1 MNRSRLAVTGLAVLA
16 SLSLLSACTA
26 NPNAQTTP
34 TPKGATEILN
44 DAAAKTK
51 DQSFKYTVT
60 YGDMLSGDGARD
72 ATGANT
78 LRNVT
83 VKTGTNGL
91 TIVAK
96 VLHVGDKVYVKLDLG
111 AFGSFVPGLGG
122 VGDRWLLID
131 TTKLNPNGLSAS
143 LVPTA
148 DSSTIDAYIKGVVTA
163 ETVSPTEIKGTVDIS
178 KSAPVALPA
187 SELNKL
193 TADQKVVPFTATLD
207 DQGRVIKTVI
217 SMPAV
222 AGYPAAPL
230 TTSYTDYGAAVTI
243 QAPGAT
249 EIVAAPD
256 TLYLILP

>member
-1 MNRSRLAVTGLAVLA
+1 VNRSRLAVTGLAVLA
-16 SLSLLSACTA
+16 SLTFLSGCTA
-26 NPNAQTTP
+26 TPSTSATTTP
-34 TPKGATEILN
+34 KTATEILN
-44 DAAAKTK
+44 DAAAKTNG
-51 DQSFKYTVT
+51 QSFKYTVT
-60 YGDMLSGDGARD
+60 YGDMLSGDGSRD
-72 ATGANT
+72 AAGANT
-78 LRNVT
+78 QRNVT

-122 VGDRWLLID
+122 VGDRWLLIN
-131 TTKLNPNGLSAS
+131 TAKLNANGLSAS
-143 LVPTA
+143 LIPNA

-163 ETVSPTEIKGTVDIS
+163 ETVSATEIKGTVDIS

-193 TADQKVVPFTATLD
+193 TSEQKVVPFTATLD

-217 SMPAV
+217 NMPAV

-230 TTSYTDYGAAVTI
+230 TTTYTDYGAAITI
-243 QAPGAT
+243 GAPA
-249 EIVAAPD
+249 ESDVVAAPD